1 METGKSNVIKLLSD
15 VAVTGNILF
24 ILWMTY
30 NGINEHF
37 EGVHVTIYQQ
47 LSYIGLTVLLILN
60 SFLILSKRRQKI

>member
-1 METGKSNVIKLLSD
+1 MKNLFIILLTITAIAGNV
-15 VAVTGNILF
+15 LF

-47 LSYIGLTVLLILN
+47 LSYIGLTGLLIVN
-60 SFLILSKRRQKI
+60 SFLILRGNQFRKL